1 MLERDLERLMIG
13 LHFWKD
19 LLVSLIAASG
29 VVVVATIVGPETD
42 RAQDLI
48 AIPVGKQAK
57 ASDILRKS

>member
-1 MLERDLERLMIG
+1 MIG